1 MDINYHYT
9 LRDLKI
15 MLDIETIDLRHTKK
29 DESMVMDA
37 SFVGIVIGEMI
48 SSSPKFEP
56 LSP

>member
-37 SFVGIVIGEMI
+37 SFVGIVISEMI
-48 SSSPKFEP
+48 SPSPKFEP